1 MPLYLDDLPISET
14 DAEQIVVEHFDQVGV
29 EALVNVI
36 LTLGQ
41 LDPLEL
47 VDGQPRWSDEQR
59 IEIIKANEIVTEWRD
74 E

>member
-1 MPLYLDDLPISET
+1 MPLYLDDLPISEA

-47 VDGQPRWSDEQR
+47 VDGMPRWSDDQR
-59 IEIIKANEIVTEWRD
+59 VEIIKANEIVTEWRD